1 MNTKQNNSIACA
13 ERSFALSRPAFPT
26 IPFLLR
32 GIVIALW
39 VLPPSVY
46 AQSQNTPVVIEK
58 TGSNGRNA
66 SGFPFYRGSKA
77 GDKSADIS
85 YMLNAGKTINTSATN
100 GAVRIVSRGGKG
112 GNGHDGVLFDSTGS
126 VGGNTGTVSLN
137 VLGNITNHS
146 TASEAHGISVSAIA
160 GQAGSRRKGGSGG
173 GSAGPIS
180 LNANNSQIST
190 ASRTA
195 AAIQIQSQGGQGNS
209 GFEAVSIRWSGSNG
223 GQGGAV
229 TANFSGA
236 IDSAGR
242 GIAVSTVGG
251 KGGSISGGVIQ
262 TISSHGGTGGRGGN
276 VQSTIS
282 GRSNGQLSSIT
293 TTANEGHA
301 LHLRSHGGDGGE
313 INGTSWFNGADGG
326 SGGDGGHVSAT
337 LNNVRIQTSGDKAGA
352 VIAESNGGKGFW
364 GGGSALAKGGKA
376 GSGGDGGTVT
386 VRLEE
391 NTHIRTLGNDAIA
404 VQAVSRG
411 GGGSNGGKGGFIYS
425 PGGDGSSGGVGGRV
439 DLLSSAQIETLGKD
453 SYGVYAASLGG
464 AAGDGGKGGGIVGV
478 GGHGGANSRSSKVEL
493 RQTSTG
499 SVVTKGEASHGLFA
513 ESIGGDGGTY
523 NSSAKAAMGG
533 DSHSNSPNAHGGALL
548 VANLGHVR
556 VEGKAAKGILAQ
568 SVGGGGGNG
577 GSSAGLIAIGGDGHS
592 SGNGST
598 VLVENRGTVSTKGS
612 QGYGIHAQ
620 SIGGGGGSA
629 ATTLALGVGF
639 NIAIGGKGATAGNG
653 GDVNVLL
660 GQSSLITTEGAD
672 ANAVVAQSIGGGG
685 GDGGEA
691 GSLGFLDVLTKS
703 LGGSGGAAGNGGRV
717 QVDTEGQIKTR
728 GEGAAGV
735 LAQSIGGG
743 GGIGGNSTS
752 AGITLVSIGLGGAGG
767 VAGRGG
773 SVSFTNNAQ
782 IETDG
787 VDAYGALLQSIGGG
801 GGAGGNAIGIAMSA
815 SPKYSGSAA
824 IAVGGDGGK
833 GDSGG
838 SVVATNVNS
847 IITSGHGSKVLVAQ
861 SVGGGGGAAGSA
873 STFSFSVSPGAAISV
888 AVSVGGSGG
897 AGGAGGDVTVT
908 NKGGLQSEGDHA
920 TGVLAQS
927 VGGGGGVGGGAVA
940 RAVAYGS
947 KSFAGALSIGGKGGD
962 GGDGGVVSVHQ
973 QGIVNTS
980 GNAAIGVLAQS
991 VGGGGGNGG
1000 LTHGDTRADTANIA
1014 IVLGRKGGDGGDG
1027 GKVNLTQSDSTL
1039 IQTQGIASD
1048 ALVLQS
1054 IGGGGGVGSVIG
1066 DSTMPPWPEPPPIP
1080 GGGGYQYEG
1089 YSGSLTLALGGSGGQ
1104 GGKADEVTAT
1114 LNGNIMTHGRQSN
1127 GLVAQSI
1134 GGGGGRSGTSSSSA
1148 PGGDLSLSLNVG
1160 GSGGTGGTGGE
1171 VTLKLLGNIWTNG
1184 LDSIGVLA
1192 QSIGGGGGNA
1202 STTEAGQSAGKVGV
1216 NVAIGGAGGKGGH
1229 GGAVTVTQTGTV
1241 SSQMGDALVVQS
1253 IGGGGGVAGTVH
1265 AGLEV
1270 DELNNLI
1277 EGELPEKGGAF
1288 SLAIGG
1294 RGGEG
1299 SDGGTVRV
1307 EQSGVILAGGEAR
1320 AGATLQSIGGGGGM
1334 GGMASTYYQ
1343 TSTIAPSAKLHV
1355 SMAVGGNGGA
1365 GGDGGNVT
1373 WRQGETA
1380 TTTATGAL
1388 GDAVRLQSIGGGGG
1402 VAGGVTIGAEI
1413 SDDGTKARVD
1423 AALININGRV
1433 GDGGKGGTV
1442 KATNEQNSTL
1452 NTSGEGGIGLVAQ
1465 SIGGGGGLVQA
1476 VYKQTIDKTTI
1487 NLGGGKGNGG
1497 LVDITQS
1504 GNIHTTGHSAHG
1516 MLAQSIGGGGG
1527 ATRVIGANSTTTVF
1541 NAAVAGEG
1549 DGARVAVML
1558 GDTAVIST
1566 TGKGAYGVL
1575 AQSIGGGGGYVNTG
1589 TASAPTTGTLTQT
1602 YAGKGNGGDVHVQA
1616 KGLVH
1621 TIGDNATAIFA
1632 QSVGGGGGMVNGV
1645 VGKAGEKGQGN
1656 AGNVT
1661 VQVGGTVS
1669 ASGNNASAIIA
1680 QSVGSKAGVI
1690 TVNVLENA
1698 LVQGGLGDAEAIR
1711 LMDGIANTVSIAKG
1725 ATVSAL
1731 SDVAIRSV
1739 GSRAHIINYGNLYGL
1754 LMLAE
1759 SSSLDNSGSVY
1770 AGEQLQLRGGAVK
1783 NSGLFY
1789 VGTAERNAVTR
1800 LEGSYTQ
1807 TVAGTYAPKVDF
1819 LGKSSD
1825 VLQIAKTA
1833 NLSGALAVQ
1842 GVNHLPGEHHFNV
1855 MHAAEGLTVGKEFYS
1870 KGNAVFDYPIQYD
1883 GQTLTV
1889 GLKAD
1894 FARHNAVMAE
1904 ESVEISQYLGRKWEA
1919 AEAQVVANHAKK
1931 AAEPQLRTAMFA
1943 AAPGAV
1949 AAPEQPGQAYVAVF
1963 DTLALAD
1970 NVQVYEQVLNQ
1981 IANDAM
1987 QAPVAILPL
1996 ANRMFLNRTMSCPST
2011 DISNQQSQ
2019 EQSCFWGDVQG
2030 NWLDRSAH
2038 HDDSGFSY
2046 DSVRYIIGGQ
2056 HPLGNGWVAGGGVSY
2071 EHAKGRA
2078 TNVALRSS
2086 GDNFSGMAFV
2096 RKVDGA
2102 WSYAGALSAG
2112 YGSYDTDRSIVTS
2125 EGLIQPSADW
2135 DAHFVSLRLQAA
2147 YTHQMDGFYVK
2158 PAVDVDLMYQHVP
2171 AYSEKGGGA
2180 FNLAFEGTSALR
2192 TMISPS
2198 VEFGARIE
2206 KETIVLRP
2214 YLGLGVNWMPN
2225 NDWKTDAYLKQDKSG
2240 DRFRLSQSLP
2250 SVFGEYRVG
2259 MDIDTGTDV
2268 VLRAEWRQRI
2278 GERYN
2283 DRSAQLQLG
2292 VKF

>member
-1 MNTKQNNSIACA
+1 MITKKNNSTVCA
-13 ERSFALSRPAFPT
+13 GRSFALSRPAFPT

-39 VLPPSVY
+39 VLPPNVY
-46 AQSQNTPVVIEK
+46 AQSQSTPVVIEK
-58 TGSNGRNA
+58 NGSNGRNA
-66 SGFPFYRGSKA
+66 GGFPLYRGSKA
-77 GDKSADIS
+77 GGKSADIS
-85 YMLNAGKTINTSATN
+85 YTLNAGKTIHTPAAN
-100 GAVRIVSRGGKG
+100 GAVQIVSRGGKG
-112 GNGHDGVLFDSTGS
+112 GNGHDGVVADSAGSMGGDTGAIL
-126 VGGNTGTVSLN
+126 LN
-137 VLGNITNHS
+137 VLGNVTNHS
-146 TASEAHGISVSAIA
+146 MLSGAHGISVSATA
-160 GQAGSRRKGGSGG
+160 GQAGTRRRGGSGG

-180 LNANNSQIST
+180 LNVNNSQIST

-195 AAIQIQSQGGQGNS
+195 AAIQVQSQGGQGNS
-209 GFEAVSIRWSGSNG
+209 GFEAVGIRWSGSNG

-229 TANFSGA
+229 TANFSGV

-242 GIAVSTVGG
+242 GIAVSSSGG

-262 TISSHGGTGGRGGN
+262 TISSHGGTGGRAGN
-276 VQSTIS
+276 IQSTIS
-282 GRSNGQLSSIT
+282 GRNNGQSSSIT

-301 LHLRSHGGDGGE
+301 LHLRSQGGDGGE

-326 SGGDGGHVSAT
+326 SGGNGGHVSAT
-337 LNNVRIQTSGDKAGA
+337 LSNVRIQTSGDNAGA
-352 VIAESNGGKGFW
+352 VVVESNGGKGFW

-376 GSGGDGGTVT
+376 GSGGDGGMVT

-391 NTHIRTLGNDAIA
+391 NTHIRTQGNDAIA

-425 PGGDGSSGGVGGRV
+425 PGGDGSSGGVGGEV
-439 DLLSSAQIETLGKD
+439 HLLSSAQIETLGKD

-464 AAGDGGKGGGIVGV
+464 AAGDGGKGSGIVGV

-493 RQTSTG
+493 KQSSVG

-523 NSSAKAAMGG
+523 NSSLKAVMGG
-533 DSHSNSPNAHGGALL
+533 DSQSNSPNAHGGTLS
-548 VANLGHVR
+548 VVNLGHVR

-577 GSSAGLIAIGGDGHS
+577 GSSVGLIAIGGDGHS

-598 VLVENRGTVSTKGS
+598 VLVENRGVVSTKGS

-629 ATTLALGVGF
+629 STTLALGVGV

-653 GDVNVLL
+653 GNVNVLL
-660 GQSSLITTEGAD
+660 GDSSLITTEGAD

-685 GDGGEA
+685 GDGGETIA
-691 GSLGFLDVLTKS
+691 LGFLDVFTKS

-717 QVDTEGQIKTR
+717 QVDTNGQIKTR

-752 AGITLVSIGLGGAGG
+752 AGITLVSIGLGRSGGAG
-767 VAGRGG
+767 GRGG
-773 SVSFTNNAQ
+773 SVSFTNKAQ

-787 VDAYGALLQSIGGG
+787 ADAYGALLQSIGGG
-801 GGAGGNAIGIAMSA
+801 GGAGGQAIGIAISA
-815 SPKYSGSAA
+815 LPQYSGSAA
-824 IAVGGDGGK
+824 IAVGGAGGDGN
-833 GDSGG
+833 SGG
-838 SVVATNVNS
+838 NVDATNVNS

-861 SVGGGGGAAGSA
+861 SIGGGGGAAGSA
-873 STFSFSVSPGAAISV
+873 NTFSFSASPGIAVSLAI
-888 AVSVGGSGG
+888 SVGGSGG
-897 AGGAGGDVTVT
+897 AGGDGGDVTVN
-908 NKGGLQSEGDHA
+908 NKGGLQSTGDHA

-947 KSFAGALSIGGKGGD
+947 KSFSGALSIGGKGGT
-962 GGDGGVVSVHQ
+962 GGNGGEVSVHQ
-973 QGIVNTS
+973 QGIVNTA

-991 VGGGGGNGG
+991 IGGGGGNGG

-1027 GKVNLTQSDSTL
+1027 GKVDATQSDGSL
-1039 IQTQGIASD
+1039 IQTQGIASN

-1054 IGGGGGVGSVIG
+1054 IGGGGGVGSAIG
-1066 DSTMPPWPEPPPIP
+1066 DSTMPPWPEPAPIP
-1080 GGGGYQYEG
+1080 GGGGYKYEG
-1089 YSGSLTLALGGSGGQ
+1089 YSGSLILALGGSGGQ

-1114 LNGNIMTHGRQSN
+1114 LSGNIVTHGRQSH

-1134 GGGGGRSGTSSSSA
+1134 GGGGGSSGTSSSSA
-1148 PGGDLSLSLNVG
+1148 PGGDLSLSLNIG
-1160 GSGGTGGTGGE
+1160 GSGGTGGTGGA
-1171 VTLKLLGNIWTNG
+1171 VTLELLGNVRTNG

-1216 NVAIGGAGGKGGH
+1216 NVAIGGGGGDGAQ
-1229 GGAVTVTQTGTV
+1229 GGAVTVTQKGTV
-1241 SSQMGDALVVQS
+1241 RSQMGDALVAQS

-1265 AGLEV
+1265 AGLES
-1270 DELNNLI
+1270 DEFNNLI

-1299 SDGGTVRV
+1299 SDGGAVRV
-1307 EQSGVILAGGEAR
+1307 EQRGVILAGGEAR

-1343 TSTIAPSAKLHV
+1343 TSIIAPSAKLQV

-1365 GGDGGNVT
+1365 GGDGGSVT
-1373 WRQGETA
+1373 WRQGEEA
-1380 TTTATGAL
+1380 TTTATGTL

-1402 VAGGVTIGAEI
+1402 VAGGVAVGAKI
-1413 SDDGTKARVD
+1413 SDDGTKVRVD
-1423 AALININGRV
+1423 AALINLNGRAGV
-1433 GDGGKGGTV
+1433 GGKGGTV
-1442 KATNEQNSTL
+1442 KATNEQNSALYT
-1452 NTSGEGGIGLVAQ
+1452 NGEGGIGLVAQ

-1476 VYKQTIDKTTI
+1476 VYKQTITETTI
-1487 NLGGGKGNGG
+1487 NVGGGKGNGG

-1504 GNIHTTGHSAHG
+1504 GNIYTTGQSAHG
-1516 MLAQSIGGGGG
+1516 ILAQSIGGGGG
-1527 ATRVIGANSTTTVF
+1527 ATRVIGANNTKAVF
-1541 NAAVAGEG
+1541 NAAVAGKG
-1549 DGARVAVML
+1549 DGGRVEVLL
-1558 GDTAVIST
+1558 GDTAMIST

-1575 AQSIGGGGGYVNTG
+1575 AQSIGGGGGYINTG
-1589 TASAPTTGTLTQT
+1589 TTSAPTAGTLTQT
-1602 YAGKGNGGDVHVQA
+1602 HAGSGNGGDVHVQA
-1616 KGLVH
+1616 KGVVH
-1621 TIGDNATAIFA
+1621 TVGDNATAIFA

-1669 ASGNNASAIIA
+1669 ASGNNASAIVA

-1690 TVNVLENA
+1690 TVKVLENA
-1698 LVQGGLGDAEAIR
+1698 SVQGGLGDAEAIR
-1711 LMDGIANTVSIAKG
+1711 LMDGIGNTVSIAKG

-1731 SDVAIRSV
+1731 SNVAIRSV
-1739 GSRAHIINYGNLYGL
+1739 GSRAHISNHGNLYGSL
-1754 LMLAE
+1754 LLAE
-1759 SSSLDNSGSVY
+1759 SSSLDNYGSVY
-1770 AGEQLQLRGGAVK
+1770 AGEQLQLHGGAVK
-1783 NSGLFY
+1783 NNGLFY
-1789 VGTAERNAVTR
+1789 IGTAERNAVTR

-1819 LGKSSD
+1819 LGQTSD
-1825 VLQIAKTA
+1825 MLQVAKTA
-1833 NLSGALAVQ
+1833 NLSGVLAVQ
-1842 GVNHLPGEHHFNV
+1842 GVNHLPGEHQFNV
-1855 MHAAEGLTVGKEFYS
+1855 LHATEGLMVDKDFSS
-1870 KGNAVFDYPIQYD
+1870 KGNAVFDYPLQYK
-1883 GQTLTV
+1883 GNTLTV
-1889 GLKAD
+1889 GLEAD
-1894 FARHNAVMAE
+1894 FTRHNAVMSE
-1904 ESVEISQYLGRKWEA
+1904 EQVELSQYLGRKWEA
-1919 AEAQVVANHAKK
+1919 AAEQVAANNAQKSAT
-1931 AAEPQLRTAMFA
+1931 PQLRTAMLS
-1943 AAPGAV
+1943 AAPTVGSGV
-1949 AAPEQPGQAYVAVF
+1949 EQPGQAYVDVF
-1963 DTLALAD
+1963 DTLALTD
-1970 NVQVYEQVLNQ
+1970 NVQAYAQVLDQ

-2011 DISNQQSQ
+2011 DITNMQSQ
-2019 EQSCFWGDVQG
+2019 EKSCFWGDIQG

-2071 EHAKGRA
+2071 EHAKGKA
-2078 TNVALRSS
+2078 KNVALRSS

-2096 RKVDGA
+2096 RKIDGP

-2125 EGLIQPSADW
+2125 EGVIKPSADW

-2147 YTHQMDGFYVK
+2147 YTHLMDGFYIK
-2158 PAVDVDLMYQHVP
+2158 PAIDVDVMYQHVP
-2171 AYSEKGGGA
+2171 SYAEKGGGA
-2180 FNLAFEGTSALR
+2180 FNLAFEGTSELR
-2192 TMISPS
+2192 AMISPS
-2198 VEFGARIE
+2198 VELGARIE
-2206 KETIVLRP
+2206 QESYVLRP

-2225 NDWKTDAYLKQDKSG
+2225 NDWQTDAYLKQDKSG

-2259 MDIDTGTDV
+2259 MDIDTGKDV
-2268 VLRAEWRQRI
+2268 VLRAEWRQRL
-2278 GERYN
+2278 GDRYN